1 MSTLKMMLLILLLL
15 LPMATFDSDGQAI
28 PGGGIPS
35 AVNSRVGGDE
45 KSGRSL
51 EKRCSSGKTCGSVE
65 PVLCCARSDCYC
77 RLIQTRSYWVPI
89 CVCP

>member
-51 EKRCSSGKTCGSVE
+51 EKRCRSGKTCPRVGPDV
-65 PVLCCARSDCYC
+65 CCERSDCFC
-77 RLIQTRSYWVPI
+77 KLVPARPFWRYRCI
-89 CVCP
+89 CL